1 MPRQLSMIA
10 GRRNSHEIYCTS
22 RTMSNFAMTWWNN
35 RGELERPIWHSRR
48 SDLQISLAESIWLF
62 TYHYTPPVCSLIHR
76 RYWVAVSEGC
86 AGAFGPMFALLE
98 KGFLSR
104 LYGADY
110 SPSLEREVLH
120 SQESSAEVQSAQP
133 SYSASIPSFNPKSLT
148 TNSGFGKN
156 SRLERQVVRKR
167 DGFSFPRS
175 SHVCHNS

>member
-1 MPRQLSMIA
+1 
-10 GRRNSHEIYCTS
+10 
-22 RTMSNFAMTWWNN
+22 
-35 RGELERPIWHSRR
+35 
-48 SDLQISLAESIWLF
+48 
-62 TYHYTPPVCSLIHR
+62 
-76 RYWVAVSEGC
+76 
-86 AGAFGPMFALLE
+86 MFALLG

-120 SQESSAEVQSAQP
+120 SQESSSEVQYAQP
-133 SYSASIPSFNPKSLT
+133 SYSASIPSFNPNSLT

-156 SRLERQVVRKR
+156 SRLERQVVCKM